1 MTKSIIAKDYRTTV
15 PSEVREKLG
24 VGPSDALRWEIV
36 GNTVRV
42 TAERP
47 EFFKHKGTIKV
58 GSGSAVEDVKKAR
71 SLRGADGR

>member
-1 MTKSIIAKDYRTTV
+1 MTKSIIAADYRTTV
-15 PSEVREKLG
+15 PPEVMEKLG
-24 VGPSDALRWEIV
+24 VGPNDALRWEVV

-58 GSGSAVEDVKKAR
+58 GPGSAVEDVKRAR
-71 SLRGADGR
+71 ALRGTDGR